1 MKKNQRPAAKQ
12 KHTSEAFPKVAFRQL
27 DCSGSCFFMKREIGV
42 NRRSATTTGE
52 AAVLANAVPS
62 DWARLETRTE
72 ALVG

>member
-1 MKKNQRPAAKQ
+1 
-12 KHTSEAFPKVAFRQL
+12 
-27 DCSGSCFFMKREIGV
+27 V